1 MMLVINVKCPFCHKE
16 YTVEVPAD
24 GYNRWMAG
32 ELIQRAMPEVSAD
45 VREALISGICRDCW
59 NWCGGDC

>member
-1 MMLVINVKCPFCHKE
+1 MMLVINVKCPLCHKE

-24 GYNRWMAG
+24 GYVRWNGG
-32 ELIQRAMPEVSAD
+32 ELIQDAMPDVSPD
-45 VREALISGICRDCW
+45 DREALISGICRDCY